1 MNPSLTAD
9 KYGRP
14 IVNFRI
20 SLTQECDLACFYCHR
35 EGQEHSHSNDLM
47 TPDEIVKIVKIG
59 TEFGIRKV
67 KLTGGEPLTRKD
79 LSEVVNRLSSLP
91 QINEVSLVTNARQ
104 LSVDRAV
111 ELRQAGLNR
120 ININLPSV
128 NKETYKKIVGKD
140 LEPALEGINSAIEA
154 KINPVKINM
163 VLLKGLNSADVK
175 PMMRFTEDIGAI
187 LQIIELEPLK
197 KAEKFYKQYH
207 YPLDDL
213 EKEFSVKASNVRVRK
228 TMQNRK
234 VYTLGNL
241 KVEIVKPVENS
252 DFCLH
257 CTKLRLTSHGKL
269 KPCLMNQE
277 TIDVLTPIRRGEP
290 QEVVQSLFREAI
302 NHRKPYYT
310 SIGIPAI
317 E

>member
-1 MNPSLTAD
+1 MTAD

-47 TPDEIVKIVKIG
+47 TPDEIIKIVKIG
-59 TEFGIRKV
+59 TEFGIKKV

-79 LSEVVNRLSSLP
+79 LSEIVHRLSSLS
-91 QINEVSLVTNARQ
+91 QIDEISLVTNARQ
-104 LSVDRAV
+104 LSLDRAV
-111 ELRQAGLNR
+111 ELRLSGLNR
-120 ININLPSV
+120 INVNLPSV
-128 NKETYKKIVGKD
+128 NKDTYKKIVGKD
-140 LEPALEGINSAIEA
+140 LEPALAGINSAMEA
-154 KINPVKINM
+154 KINPVKLNM
-163 VLLKGLNSADVK
+163 VLLKGLNSDDVK
-175 PMMRFTEDIGAI
+175 PMMHFAEDIGGI

-197 KAEKFYKQYH
+197 KAEEFYKQYH

-213 EKEFSVKASNVRVRK
+213 EKEFSAKASDVRVRK
-228 TMQNRK
+228 SMQNRK

-252 DFCLH
+252 DFCMH

-277 TIDVLTPIRRGEP
+277 TIDVLTSIRRGAP
-290 QEVVQSLFREAI
+290 PEVVQSLFRKAI
-302 NHRKPYYT
+302 SHRKPYYT

>member
-1 MNPSLTAD
+1 MTAD

-59 TEFGIRKV
+59 TEFGINKV

-79 LSEVVNRLSSLP
+79 LSEIVHRLSSIS
-91 QINEVSLVTNARQ
+91 QIDEISLVTNARQ
-104 LSVDRAV
+104 LSLDRAV
-111 ELRQAGLNR
+111 ELRLSGLNR
-120 ININLPSV
+120 INVNLPSV
-128 NKETYKKIVGKD
+128 NKDTYKKIVGKD
-140 LEPALEGINSAIEA
+140 LEPALEGINSAMKA
-154 KINPVKINM
+154 KINPVKLNM
-163 VLLKGLNSADVK
+163 VLLKGLNSDDVK
-175 PMMRFTEDIGAI
+175 PMMHFAEDIGGI

-197 KAEKFYKQYH
+197 KAEEFYKQYH

-213 EKEFSVKASNVRVRK
+213 EKEFSAKASNVRVRK
-228 TMQNRK
+228 SMQNRK

-252 DFCLH
+252 DFCMH

-277 TIDVLTPIRRGEP
+277 TIDVLTSIRRGDP
-290 QEVVQSLFREAI
+290 PEVVQGLFRKAI
-302 NHRKPYYT
+302 THRKPYYT

-317 E
+317 D

>member
-1 MNPSLTAD
+1 
-9 KYGRP
+9 
-14 IVNFRI
+14 
-20 SLTQECDLACFYCHR
+20 
-35 EGQEHSHSNDLM
+35 M

-59 TEFGIRKV
+59 TEFGIKKV

-79 LSEVVNRLSSLP
+79 LSEIMQRLSSLS
-91 QINEVSLVTNARQ
+91 QIDEISLVTNARQ
-104 LSVDRAV
+104 LSLDRAV
-111 ELRQAGLNR
+111 ELRLSGLNR
-120 ININLPSV
+120 INVNLPSV
-128 NKETYKKIVGKD
+128 NKDTYKKIVGKD
-140 LEPALEGINSAIEA
+140 LEPALAGINSAMEA
-154 KINPVKINM
+154 KINPVKLNM
-163 VLLKGLNSADVK
+163 VLLKGLNSDDVD
-175 PMMRFTEDIGAI
+175 PMMRFAEDIGGI

-197 KAEKFYKQYH
+197 KAEEFYRQYH

-213 EKEFSVKASNVRVRK
+213 EKDFSAKASNVKVRK
-228 TMQNRK
+228 SMQNRK

-252 DFCLH
+252 DFCMH

-277 TIDVLTPIRRGEP
+277 TIDVITPIRRGDHP
-290 QEVVQSLFREAI
+290 EVVQGLFRKAI
-302 NHRKPYYT
+302 SHRKPYYT

>member
-1 MNPSLTAD
+1 MTAD

-20 SLTQECDLACFYCHR
+20 SLTQECDLECFYCHR

-47 TPDEIVKIVKIG
+47 TPDEIIKIVKIG
-59 TEFGIRKV
+59 TEFGIKKV

-79 LSEVVNRLSSLP
+79 LSEIVQRLSSLS
-91 QINEVSLVTNARQ
+91 QIDEISLVTNARQ
-104 LSVDRAV
+104 LSLDRAV
-111 ELRQAGLNR
+111 ELRLSGLNR
-120 ININLPSV
+120 INVNLPSV
-128 NKETYKKIVGKD
+128 NKDTYKKIVGKD
-140 LEPALEGINSAIEA
+140 IEPALAGINSAMEA

-163 VLLKGLNSADVK
+163 VLLKGLNSDDVK
-175 PMMRFTEDIGAI
+175 PMMHFAEDIGGI

-197 KAEKFYKQYH
+197 KAEEFYKQYH

-213 EKEFSVKASNVRVRK
+213 EKDFSAKASNVTVRK
-228 TMQNRK
+228 SMQNRR

-252 DFCLH
+252 DFCMH

-277 TIDVLTPIRRGEP
+277 TIDVITPIRRGEP
-290 QEVVQSLFREAI
+290 PEVVQGLFRKAI
-302 NHRKPYYT
+302 SHRKPYYT
-310 SIGIPAI
+310 SIGIPAV

>member
-1 MNPSLTAD
+1 MKTSLITD

-35 EGQEHSHSNDLM
+35 EGQEHTHSHDLM

-79 LSEVVNRLSSLP
+79 LSEIVHRLSSLP
-91 QINEVSLVTNARQ
+91 QIIEVSLVTNARQ

-111 ELRQAGLNR
+111 KLKQAGLNR

-128 NKETYKKIVGKD
+128 NQETYKKIVGKD
-140 LEPALEGINSAIEA
+140 IEPALEGINSAIKA
-154 KINPVKINM
+154 QINPVKINM
-163 VLLKGLNSADVK
+163 VLLKGLNSDDVK

-197 KAEKFYKQYH
+197 KAVEFYTQYH

-213 EKEFSVKASNVRVRK
+213 EKEISAKASHVRARK

-234 VYTLGNL
+234 VYTIGNL

-252 DFCLH
+252 DFCMH
-257 CTKLRLTSHGKL
+257 CTKLRLTSHGRL
-269 KPCLMNQE
+269 KPCLMSE
-277 TIDVLTPIRRGEP
+277 EMIDVLTPIRNGEP
-290 QEVVQSLFREAI
+290 VEVVQNLFRETI
-302 NHRKPYYT
+302 SHRKPYYT

>member
-1 MNPSLTAD
+1 MTAD

-47 TPDEIVKIVKIG
+47 TSDEIVKIVKIG
-59 TEFGIRKV
+59 TEFGINKV

-79 LSEVVNRLSSLP
+79 LSEIVHRLSSLS
-91 QINEVSLVTNARQ
+91 QIDEISLVTNARQ
-104 LSVDRAV
+104 LSLDRAV
-111 ELRQAGLNR
+111 ELRLSGLNR
-120 ININLPSV
+120 INVNLPSV
-128 NKETYKKIVGKD
+128 NKDTYKKIVGKD
-140 LEPALEGINSAIEA
+140 LEPALAGINSAMEA
-154 KINPVKINM
+154 KINPVKLNM
-163 VLLKGLNSADVK
+163 VLLKGLNSDDVK
-175 PMMRFTEDIGAI
+175 PMMHFAEDSGGI

-197 KAEKFYKQYH
+197 KAEEFYKQYH

-213 EKEFSVKASNVRVRK
+213 EKEFSAKASDVRVRK
-228 TMQNRK
+228 SMQNRK

-252 DFCLH
+252 DFCMH

-277 TIDVLTPIRRGEP
+277 TIDVLTSIRRGDP
-290 QEVVQSLFREAI
+290 PEVVQGLFRKAI
-302 NHRKPYYT
+302 SHRKPYYT

>member
-1 MNPSLTAD
+1 
-9 KYGRP
+9 
-14 IVNFRI
+14 
-20 SLTQECDLACFYCHR
+20 
-35 EGQEHSHSNDLM
+35 M

-59 TEFGIRKV
+59 IEFGIKKV

-79 LSEVVNRLSSLP
+79 LSEIVHRLSSLS
-91 QINEVSLVTNARQ
+91 QIDEISLVTNARQ
-104 LSVDRAV
+104 LSLDRAV
-111 ELRQAGLNR
+111 ELRLSGLNR
-120 ININLPSV
+120 INVNLPSV
-128 NKETYKKIVGKD
+128 NKDTYKKIVGKD
-140 LEPALEGINSAIEA
+140 LEPALAGINSAMEA
-154 KINPVKINM
+154 KINPVKLNM
-163 VLLKGLNSADVK
+163 VLLKGLNSDDVK
-175 PMMRFTEDIGAI
+175 PMMHFAEDSGGI

-197 KAEKFYKQYH
+197 KAEEFYKQYH

-213 EKEFSVKASNVRVRK
+213 EKEFSAKASDVRVRK
-228 TMQNRK
+228 SMQNRK

-252 DFCLH
+252 DFCMH

-277 TIDVLTPIRRGEP
+277 TIDVLASIRRGDP
-290 QEVVQSLFREAI
+290 PGVVQGLFRKAI
-302 NHRKPYYT
+302 SHRKPYYT